1 MIINKIIKVG
11 SECHVTITQCYSQAG
26 DKHKA
31 AVCRELHFSHKN
43 T

>member
-1 MIINKIIKVG
+1 VVINKMV

-26 DKHKA
+26 DIHKA
-31 AVCRELHFSHKN
+31 AVCRELHFSHEN